1 LKFISIVN
9 DLQYT
14 ISNRRDSYRDET
26 EKVYRK
32 TFLLKERGCIFMAAA
47 KKAAKKAA
55 PKRKVAAKKVV
66 AKKTVKKAAPKRKVA
81 KKARA

>member
-1 LKFISIVN
+1 MKFISIVN

-47 KKAAKKAA
+47 KKAAKK
-55 PKRKVAAKKVV
+55 VKKV
-66 AKKTVKKAAPKRKVA
+66 APKRKVA
-81 KKARA
+81 KKAAPKKTVKKAAKKARA